1 MKFTDSL
8 NRPNLK
14 ILNILIALNNLTK
27 KPSLIPIKNNGISA
41 IASIRAG
48 NVKIYLNLPL
58 KPLNLSI

>member
-1 MKFTDSL
+1 M
-8 NRPNLK
+8 
-14 ILNILIALNNLTK
+14 LNILIALNNLTK

>member
-1 MKFTDSL
+1 MKT
-8 NRPNLK
+8 RPI
-14 ILNILIALNNLTK
+14 ILCGGSGTRLWPESRENFPK
-27 KPSLIPIKNNGISA
+27 QFIPIKNNGISA